1 MKVPQPR
8 VDCVLEARNRLGE
21 GPIWDRR
28 DNRLYWV
35 DIRAPALLSFD
46 PASGK
51 TVQWPMPAVISCAV
65 PRAAGGFL
73 LALQTGLHGFDP
85 ETGVLSPI
93 LDPEPD
99 RPENRLNDGK
109 CDRQGRFWVGTMRD
123 GSLTPDGALYRIGAD
138 RHCTRV
144 LTGIHVPNSI
154 AWSPDGG
161 TFYFA
166 DTRIDTI
173 WAFACGPA
181 TGSLGSQ
188 RIFAG
193 PGSAPGRPD
202 GATVDESGCLWSA
215 RYGGS
220 AVVRFTPE
228 GRVDRVVPLPVSQV
242 TSCAFGGPR
251 LDTLFVTTAAMHLST
266 AQLAAEPLAGSLFA
280 IDAAVRGLPE
290 TAFAG

>member
-1 MKVPQPR
+1 MAQPR
-8 VDCVLEARNRLGE
+8 LDCVLDARNHVGE

-46 PASGK
+46 PADGK
-51 TVQWPMPAVISCAV
+51 TAQWPMPEAISCAV
-65 PRAAGGFL
+65 PRASGGFL
-73 LALQTGLHGFDP
+73 LALQSGLHGFAP
-85 ETGVLSPI
+85 ETGALSPI

-99 RPENRLNDGK
+99 KPGNRLNDGK
-109 CDRQGRFWVGTMRD
+109 CDRQGSFWVGTMRD
-123 GSLTPDGALYRIGAD
+123 GSPAPEGALYRIGAD
-138 RHCTRV
+138 RHCRRV
-144 LTGIHVPNSI
+144 LADIHVPNSI
-154 AWSPDGG
+154 AWSPDGK

-166 DTRIDTI
+166 DTRLDTI
-173 WAFACGPA
+173 WAFACDPA

-202 GATVDESGCLWSA
+202 GATVDETGCLWSA

-220 AVVRFTPE
+220 AVVRFTPA
-228 GRVDRVVPLPVSQV
+228 GRVDRIVELPVSQV

-251 LDTLFVTTAAMHLST
+251 LDRLFITTAAMHLAP
-266 AQLAAEPLAGSLFA
+266 AQAAAEPLAGGLFA
-280 IDAAVRGLPE
+280 IDTGAGGVPE
-290 TAFAG
+290 TSYAG